1 MNIFHCLTRRA
12 LAKNRTRTLVTIIGI
27 TLSMALFTAVIQG
40 AHSGLDYLAR
50 NEIASVGAYHG
61 FYPSLTDSE
70 LSALESDGE
79 VREVAEWRT
88 VGWANIGSENEYK
101 PYLLVKSMGD
111 SFTDLVSV
119 RVLSGRLPENAGE
132 IALPAH
138 LANNGGVVIPL
149 GETISLDLGARVSE
163 SGEALPERSEY
174 ASGERLQNTSAKKYT
189 VVGFYARLDSSLEA
203 IACPGYVALTKG
215 EASGAPG
222 AAFTVKH
229 PARFY
234 SFMAENAVAEG
245 WVAHRELLLYS
256 GSAAHSS
263 IKMMMYGFAGILVF
277 LIAFGSI
284 SLIYNSFAISVSE
297 RTRQFGIL
305 KSVGATRKQIRESV
319 RYEALILCAI
329 AIPLGTLIGCLGI
342 GVTLYCLRDSFS
354 FLDARGTGVQMR
366 LSIAP
371 SGILVAAAACLLT
384 TLISARIPARRA
396 LAVSPIESIRQT
408 DDVKIRSR
416 DVRVSPLSKLF
427 GFEGLLAAK
436 NFGRNRR
443 RYRSTVFSLFL
454 SVALFISASAFSSY
468 LTDVAGGLGT
478 QMANDI
484 QYHVFGDAAERLD
497 GEATLQMLK
506 KARGVTDGVYYHYVP
521 ATLLADANLYAD
533 SMLRVY
539 DIDAETASVYG
550 VGATAYF
557 IDEDAFRALCEANAL
572 DADAYLNAETPVAIA
587 FNHPSTIMESGNS
600 KKLVDY
606 DVFKSSALPITVTR
620 REWVELPDYYQTG
633 EVEGENGEILYR
645 YETAD
650 GSDVKLLTRDEAFR
664 NTPMVIGAL
673 ISEAPYFVGDPSSV
687 ALIYPMSMENAVNIA
702 SEPSTWF
709 KFTTDSHAETYSD
722 MQTMLTESGLPT
734 ASLYDRMEEN
744 EAGLRLITVINVFSL
759 GFIIL
764 ISLIAMTN
772 VFNTI
777 STSIALRRREFAML
791 KSVGLTHRGFDR
803 MMNYECLIYGVR
815 SLLFGVPAG
824 ILMSY
829 AIYNIANIGY
839 ASARGFYMPWH
850 SVAIGIGS
858 VFVVVFATM
867 LYSTHRIRRDNPID
881 ALKNENL

>member
-1 MNIFHCLTRRA
+1 MNIFHSLTRRA

-40 AHSGLDYLAR
+40 AHSGLDYLTR

-61 FYPSLTDSE
+61 FYPKLTDSE

-79 VREVAEWRT
+79 IDQIATWRT
-88 VGWANIGSENEYK
+88 VGWADIGSKNESK
-101 PYLLVKSMGD
+101 PYLLVKSID
-111 SFTDLVSV
+111 DTFTDLVSV

-138 LANNGGVVIPL
+138 LANNGSVVIPL

-163 SGEALPERSEY
+163 SGEAIPERSGYE
-174 ASGERLQNTSAKKYT
+174 SGEQLQNTSAKKYT
-189 VVGFYARLDSSLEA
+189 VVGLYERLDASLEA
-203 IACPGYVALTKG
+203 ISCPGYIALTKG
-215 EASGAPG
+215 DASGTVG

-229 PARFY
+229 PSRFY
-234 SFMAENAVAEG
+234 SFMGKNAVAKG
-245 WVAHRELLLYS
+245 WVAHRELLMYS
-256 GSAAHSS
+256 GSIAESS
-263 IKMMMYGFAGILVF
+263 LAMMLYGFAGILVF

-305 KSVGATRKQIRESV
+305 KSVGATRKQIRGSV
-319 RYEALILCAI
+319 RYEALLLCAI
-329 AIPLGTLIGCLGI
+329 AIPLGTLVGCLGI

-354 FLDARGTGVQMR
+354 FLDSRGTGVQMR

-371 SGILVAAAACLLT
+371 MGILIAAAVCLLT

-396 LAVSPIESIRQT
+396 IAVSPIESIRQT
-408 DDVKIRSR
+408 DDVKIRPR
-416 DVRVSPLSKLF
+416 DVRVSPLAKLF

-436 NFGRNRR
+436 NFGRNRK

-454 SVALFISASAFSSY
+454 SVTLFISASAFSSY
-468 LTDVAGGLGT
+468 LTDVAGGFGT

-484 QYHVFGDAAERLD
+484 QYHVSDETAKTID
-497 GEATLQMLK
+497 GEATMQKLK
-506 KARGVTDGVYYHYVP
+506 SARGVTGSVYYHYVP
-521 ATLLADANLYAD
+521 ATLIADADLYAD

-539 DIDAETASVYG
+539 NIDAETASVYG
-550 VGATAYF
+550 LGASVYF
-557 IDEDAFRALCEANAL
+557 IDEDAFRALCKANSL
-572 DADAYLNAETPVAIA
+572 DAETYLNAETPAAIA

-600 KKLVDY
+600 KKIVDY
-606 DVFKSSALPITVTR
+606 DVFKSGALPITVTR
-620 REWVELPDYYQTG
+620 REWVELSDYYQTG
-633 EVEGENGEILYR
+633 AVEGENGETLYR

-650 GSDVKLLTRDEAFR
+650 GSDVKLLTIDEAFT
-664 NTPMVIGAL
+664 NTPTVIGAL
-673 ISEAPYFVGDPSSV
+673 IAEAPYFVGDPSSI
-687 ALIYPMSMENAVNIA
+687 ALIYPMSMEKAVNIA

-709 KFTTDSHAETYSD
+709 KFTTDAHAETYSD
-722 MQTMLTESGLPT
+722 MQAMLTEAGLPT
-734 ASLYDRMEEN
+734 AYLYDRVDEN
-744 EAGLRLITVINVFSL
+744 ESGLRLVTVINVFSL

-791 KSVGLTHRGFDR
+791 KSVGLTNRGFDR

-829 AIYNIANIGY
+829 AIYNIADIGY
-839 ASARGFYMPWH
+839 ASARGFYVPWH
-850 SVAIGIGS
+850 SVAIGVGS

-867 LYSTHRIRRDNPID
+867 LYSTRRIRRDNPID

>member
-12 LAKNRTRTLVTIIGI
+12 LVKNRTRTLVTIIGI

-50 NEIASVGAYHG
+50 NEIASAGAYHG

-88 VGWANIGSENEYK
+88 VGWANIGSENEDK

-149 GETISLDLGARVSE
+149 GETISLDLGERVSE
-163 SGEALPERSEY
+163 SGEAIPERSEY

-189 VVGFYARLDSSLEA
+189 VVGFYARLDSALEA

-245 WVAHRELLLYS
+245 WIAHRELLLYS

-263 IKMMMYGFAGILVF
+263 IKIMMYGFAGILVF

-366 LSIAP
+366 LSDRAFGH
-371 SGILVAAAACLLT
+371 SGRRGSMPADHADLRAHSGAA
-384 TLISARIPARRA
+384 
-396 LAVSPIESIRQT
+396 
-408 DDVKIRSR
+408 
-416 DVRVSPLSKLF
+416 
-427 GFEGLLAAK
+427 
-436 NFGRNRR
+436 RNRR
-443 RYRSTVFSLFL
+443 
-454 SVALFISASAFSSY
+454 
-468 LTDVAGGLGT
+468 
-478 QMANDI
+478 
-484 QYHVFGDAAERLD
+484 
-497 GEATLQMLK
+497 
-506 KARGVTDGVYYHYVP
+506 
-521 ATLLADANLYAD
+521 
-533 SMLRVY
+533 
-539 DIDAETASVYG
+539 
-550 VGATAYF
+550 
-557 IDEDAFRALCEANAL
+557 
-572 DADAYLNAETPVAIA
+572 
-587 FNHPSTIMESGNS
+587 
-600 KKLVDY
+600 
-606 DVFKSSALPITVTR
+606 LPHRIHSPNGR
-620 REWVELPDYYQTG
+620 RENPLARRSRKPPF
-633 EVEGENGEILYR
+633 
-645 YETAD
+645 
-650 GSDVKLLTRDEAFR
+650 K
-664 NTPMVIGAL
+664 
-673 ISEAPYFVGDPSSV
+673 
-687 ALIYPMSMENAVNIA
+687 AV
-702 SEPSTWF
+702 
-709 KFTTDSHAETYSD
+709 
-722 MQTMLTESGLPT
+722 
-734 ASLYDRMEEN
+734 
-744 EAGLRLITVINVFSL
+744 RL
-759 GFIIL
+759 
-764 ISLIAMTN
+764 
-772 VFNTI
+772 
-777 STSIALRRREFAML
+777 
-791 KSVGLTHRGFDR
+791 
-803 MMNYECLIYGVR
+803 
-815 SLLFGVPAG
+815 
-824 ILMSY
+824 
-829 AIYNIANIGY
+829 
-839 ASARGFYMPWH
+839 
-850 SVAIGIGS
+850 
-858 VFVVVFATM
+858 
-867 LYSTHRIRRDNPID
+867 
-881 ALKNENL
+881 